1 MVNQVDILME
11 TNALAHKIYQT
22 FEKFKIVTINT
33 IKLDGQI
40 GGKKEKKK
48 RKAEKEKKK
57 RN

>member
-40 GGKKEKKK
+40 ELWKNVIK
-48 RKAEKEKKK
+48 
-57 RN
+57 N